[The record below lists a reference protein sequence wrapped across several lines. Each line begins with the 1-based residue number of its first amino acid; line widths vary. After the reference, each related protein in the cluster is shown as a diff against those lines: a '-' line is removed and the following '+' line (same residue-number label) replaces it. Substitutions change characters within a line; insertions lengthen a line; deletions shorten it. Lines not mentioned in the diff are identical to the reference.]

1 VGGLPKFNSQIAF
14 SASMNTRLF
23 GTLRFKKGRLEA
35 IRHTLVPSVSL
46 SYTPDYSDPSFGYY
60 QDVRINNRKF
70 INAEGKEQIGDIR
83 RISTFD
89 PRTMSYGGAS
99 GAVSFGFQNTR
110 SQVENQV

>member
-1 VGGLPKFNSQIAF
+1 MQGGVGEHGVERSPRR
-14 SASMNTRLF
+14 SAT
-23 GTLRFKKGRLEA
+23 
-35 IRHTLVPSVSL
+35 TLVPSVSL

-89 PRTMSYGGAS
+89 PRT
-99 GAVSFGFQNTR
+99 
-110 SQVENQV
+110 